1 MQRGSSLA
9 KAARDRRRMKLRIR
23 NGAGSQPS
31 RPATTSIPLSYGVR
45 VRNTSEPQRSTW
57 APYAKAARGR
67 MSQSELA
74 RQLQVD
80 RATIYRWETGQQRP
94 ESADTVARFAHITG
108 VGLDEALAAAGLRP
122 GVEAPSEPTRE
133 PDEEEAIIMAAPVDD
148 ALKQIMLDRLRE
160 RRDRERAQRI
170 ADFQTMIDMSTRGQ
184 D

>member
-9 KAARDRRRMKLRIR
+9 KAARDRKRMKLRKR

-31 RPATTSIPLSYGVR
+31 RPATTPLPLSYGVR
-45 VRNTSEPQRSTW
+45 VRNTTGPQRSTW
-57 APYAKAARGR
+57 AQFAKAARGR
-67 MSQSELA
+67 ISQSELA

-94 ESADTVARFAHITG
+94 ENADTVARFAHITG
-108 VGLDEALAAAGLRP
+108 VDLDEALAAAGLRP
-122 GVEAPSEPTRE
+122 GVEAPAEPTRE
-133 PDEEEAIIMAAPVDD
+133 PDEEEAIIMRAPVDD
-148 ALKQIMLDRLRE
+148 ALKQMMLDRLHE

-170 ADFQTMIDMSTRGQ
+170 ADFQTMIDLSQHGK